1 MEPERHIEKLLRS
14 LARFRR
20 SQAGDSA
27 KGADPFALHPATR
40 RLLQGEVARC
50 APKAGAGAARVPW
63 FWRSS
68 PLLAGA
74 LVIAVLGTL
83 AAALLPALSKAKH
96 KAQAVAA
103 MSQLRQ
109 IGIAAQLTAGDHA
122 GKLPATL
129 AELTNVIRDPKL
141 LVDPQS
147 GQPFT
152 YIGGGK
158 YLASLPANTVLAY
171 APEQKHHRL
180 VLLSDGS
187 VTSYS
192 ATDFS
197 VLTNATTG
205 DLAVNNKMP
214 AGTPDLASVDA
225 PAAAPAPAQRELDKR
240 LSVAVKSDQSVAVN
254 DGLANHQLNPVL
266 NGLPKAANA
275 GLESTVAWGVNQST
289 QMFVAVDRA
298 NPLSLA
304 NNNNGQF
311 YRNQA
316 TARRQAP
323 LLGKFQWQQN
333 GNAVRV
339 VDTDGSVYEGSL
351 TENAANAVI
360 TVALP
365 QAGTLAANNRTA
377 NTQNA
382 PGQSGL
388 SFQVR
393 GRSQTLKQNII
404 FAGNFIPLPDT
415 SNSAQAHGAAL
426 AANNASQVVA
436 VTNNAAMVNG
446 QITTTAGTGSQ
457 LAGGAMGGNNRNS
470 TLQNAM
476 VNNQAAVNSSV
487 NQLNWINARIIGTV
501 QLENTNQFD
510 IDAVPAAQ

>member
-74 LVIAVLGTL
+74 LVMAVLGTL

-351 TENAANAVI
+351 TENATNAVS
-360 TVALP
+360 TLAPP
-365 QAGTLAANNRTA
+365 QADNLAVNNSV
-377 NTQNA
+377 QNA
-382 PGQSGL
+382 QNALARTGV

-404 FAGNFIPLPDT
+404 FAGNVIPVPDT
-415 SNSAQAHGAAL
+415 GNSTQANGTAL
-426 AANNASQVVA
+426 AANNASHVGDANKQTTA
-436 VTNNAAMVNG
+436 ING
-446 QITTTAGTGSQ
+446 QIVAPAGSASQ
-457 LAGGAMGGNNRNS
+457 FLGGAAGGSNRNGAD
-470 TLQNAM
+470 QNAA
-476 VNNQAAVNSSV
+476 VNNQAAANSSAS
-487 NQLNWINARIIGTV
+487 QLNWANVRIIGTV
-501 QLENTNQFD
+501 QLETTNQFD
-510 IDAVPAAQ
+510 IDAIPAAQ

>member
-83 AAALLPALSKAKH
+83 AAALLPALSKAKY

-109 IGIAAQLTAGDHA
+109 IGIAAQLAAGDHA

-180 VLLSDGS
+180 VLLADGS

-192 ATDFS
+192 PTDFS

-205 DLAVNNKMP
+205 DLAINSAMP
-214 AGTPDLASVDA
+214 APVAPEAA
-225 PAAAPAPAQRELDKR
+225 PAAASLDKDLGLR
-240 LSVAVKSDQSVAVN
+240 AKS
-254 DGLANHQLNPVL
+254 
-266 NGLPKAANA
+266 AAA
-275 GLESTVAWGVNQST
+275 GLDSSVQSGQNQNT
-289 QMFVAVDRA
+289 QMFVAVDRVD
-298 NPLSLA
+298 NSSLA

-316 TARRQAP
+316 NTRRLAP
-323 LLGKFQWQQN
+323 LLGKFQWQQK
-333 GNAVRV
+333 GNAIRV

-351 TENAANAVI
+351 TNSAANAVI
-360 TVALP
+360 TVASQ
-365 QAGTLAANNRTA
+365 QAGNLAANNGGQ
-377 NTQNA
+377 NLQNA
-382 PGQSGL
+382 PAQSGT

-393 GRSQTLKQNII
+393 GRSQTLKQNIV
-404 FAGNFIPLPDT
+404 FAGNVIPVPDT
-415 SNSAQAHGAAL
+415 GISTQANGTAL
-426 AANNASQVVA
+426 AANNAAQFGDA
-436 VTNNAAMVNG
+436 NKQTTAING
-446 QITTTAGTGSQ
+446 QIVAPTGSASQ
-457 LAGGAMGGNNRNS
+457 FGGGAAGGSNRNGAD
-470 TLQNAM
+470 QNAA
-476 VNNQAAVNSSV
+476 VNNQAAANASAS
-487 NQLNWINARIIGTV
+487 QLNWANVRIIGTV
-501 QLENTNQFD
+501 QLETTNQFD
-510 IDAVPAAQ
+510 IDAIPAVQ

>member
-187 VTSYS
+187 VSSYS

>member
-20 SQAGDSA
+20 SQAGDPA

-40 RLLQGEVARC
+40 RLLQGEVARR
-50 APKAGAGAARVPW
+50 APKPGAGAARAPW
-63 FWRSS
+63 FWGFH

-74 LVIAVLGTL
+74 LVMAVLCTL
-83 AAALLPALSKAKH
+83 AAALLPTLSKAKY
-96 KAQAVAA
+96 KAQSVAA

-109 IGIAAQLTAGDHA
+109 IGIAAQLTAVDNA
-122 GKLPATL
+122 GKLPPTL
-129 AELTNVIRDPKL
+129 DELTNIIPDRKL

-152 YIGGGK
+152 YVGSGK
-158 YLASLPANTVLAY
+158 YLASLPSNAVIAY
-171 APEQKHHRL
+171 APEQKRRRA
-180 VLLSDGS
+180 VLLADGS
-187 VTSYS
+187 VRSYS

-214 AGTPDLASVDA
+214 AGSFDLAGVDA
-225 PAAAPAPAQRELDKR
+225 PAAAPAPAQRDMDKA
-240 LSVAVKSDQSVAVN
+240 LSVAAKSDQSVAVK
-254 DGLANHQLNPVL
+254 DEPANHQLNPVL
-266 NGLPKAANA
+266 NGLPQSATA
-275 GLESTVAWGVNQST
+275 GLDSSLQLGQNQST
-289 QMFVAVDRA
+289 QMFVAVDRLE
-298 NPLSLA
+298 NSSLA

-316 TARRQAP
+316 NARRQAP

-415 SNSAQAHGAAL
+415 SNSAQANGTAL

-436 VTNNAAMVNG
+436 VSNNAAVVNG
-446 QITTTAGTGSQ
+446 QITTTAGIASQ

-470 TLQNAM
+470 TLQNAA
-476 VNNQAAVNSSV
+476 VNNQAAANSTV
-487 NQLNWINARIIGTV
+487 NQLNWVKAHIIGTV

-510 IDAVPAAQ
+510 IDAVPSAQ